1 MKKPLHSHTDA
12 AASESAS
19 AFVNAHASTIGP
31 LDPQAP
37 EIKLRPWSIL
47 QQALVDDLEALQ
59 PPTWLWW
66 RIRLRLLLTNNPSLT
81 ALQAW
86 CHSHAWLHRLVG
98 STALCSLGLLWIA
111 FSAHMMTSV
120 RPIELAQSL
129 NHPIVWSTTSLHAQA
144 GKPNTMP
151 SSSALGAESLAILG
165 VPFFGPIQ
173 SLDDLSATR
182 QAQWITNHNGQ
193 ILALRLHD

>member
-19 AFVNAHASTIGP
+19 AFINAHASTIGP

-165 VPFFGPIQ
+165 VPFFGSIQ
-173 SLDDLSATR
+173 YLDDLSATR

>member
-120 RPIELAQSL
+120 RPIERAQSL

-165 VPFFGPIQ
+165 VPFFGSIQ
-173 SLDDLSATR
+173 SLNDLSATR

>member
-165 VPFFGPIQ
+165 VPFFGSIQ

>member
-19 AFVNAHASTIGP
+19 AFINAHASTIGP

-37 EIKLRPWSIL
+37 EIKLRTWSSL
-47 QQALVDDLEALQ
+47 RQALVDDLEAQ
-59 PPTWLWW
+59 APPPWLWW
-66 RIRLRLLLTNNPSLT
+66 RIRLHLLLTNNRSLA

-86 CHSHAWLHRLVG
+86 CHSHAWLRRLVG
-98 STALCSLGLLWIA
+98 STALCTLGLLIA

-120 RPIELAQSL
+120 RPIELTQLL
-129 NHPIVWSTTSLHAQA
+129 NHPIAWSATSLHARA
-144 GKPNTMP
+144 GKPSTTP

-165 VPFFGPIQ
+165 VPFFGSIQ

>member
-165 VPFFGPIQ
+165 VPFVGSIQ

>member
-19 AFVNAHASTIGP
+19 AFINAHASTIGP

-37 EIKLRPWSIL
+37 EIKLRTWSSL
-47 QQALVDDLEALQ
+47 RQALVDDLEAQ
-59 PPTWLWW
+59 APPPWLWW
-66 RIRLRLLLTNNPSLT
+66 RIRLHLLLTNNRSLA

-86 CHSHAWLHRLVG
+86 CHSHAWLRRLVG
-98 STALCSLGLLWIA
+98 STALCTLGLLWIA

-120 RPIELAQSL
+120 RPIELTQLL
-129 NHPIVWSTTSLHAQA
+129 NHPIAWSATSLHARA
-144 GKPNTMP
+144 EKPSTMP

-165 VPFFGPIQ
+165 VPFFGSVQ
-173 SLDDLSATR
+173 TFHDLSATR

>member
-120 RPIELAQSL
+120 RPIERAQSL

-165 VPFFGPIQ
+165 VPFFGSIQ

>member
-120 RPIELAQSL
+120 RPIELTQLL
-129 NHPIVWSTTSLHAQA
+129 NHPIAWSTTSLHAQA

-165 VPFFGPIQ
+165 VPFFGSIQ
-173 SLDDLSATR
+173 SLNDLSATR

>member
-120 RPIELAQSL
+120 RPIERAQSL

>member
-1 MKKPLHSHTDA
+1 
-12 AASESAS
+12 
-19 AFVNAHASTIGP
+19 
-31 LDPQAP
+31 DPQAP

-66 RIRLRLLLTNNPSLT
+66 RIRLHLLLTNNPSLT

-120 RPIELAQSL
+120 RPIELTQLL
-129 NHPIVWSTTSLHAQA
+129 NHPIAWSTTSLHAQA

-165 VPFFGPIQ
+165 VPFFGSIQ
-173 SLDDLSATR
+173 SLNDLSATR

>member
-66 RIRLRLLLTNNPSLT
+66 RIRLHLLLTNNPSLT

-120 RPIELAQSL
+120 RPIELTQLL

-165 VPFFGPIQ
+165 VPFFGSIQ
-173 SLDDLSATR
+173 SLNDLSATR
-182 QAQWITNHNGQ
+182 QAQWITNDNGQ

>member
-19 AFVNAHASTIGP
+19 AFINAHASTIGP

-37 EIKLRPWSIL
+37 EIKLRTWSSL
-47 QQALVDDLEALQ
+47 RQALVDDLEAQ
-59 PPTWLWW
+59 APPPWLWW
-66 RIRLRLLLTNNPSLT
+66 RIRLHLLLTNNRSLA

-86 CHSHAWLHRLVG
+86 CHSHAWLRRLVG
-98 STALCSLGLLWIA
+98 STALCTLGLLWIA

-120 RPIELAQSL
+120 RPIELTQLL
-129 NHPIVWSTTSLHAQA
+129 NHPIAWSATSLHARA
-144 GKPNTMP
+144 GKPSTTP

-165 VPFFGPIQ
+165 VPFFGSIQ

-182 QAQWITNHNGQ
+182 QAQWITN
-193 ILALRLHD
+193 